1 MPSTAFCSLLY
12 WNAKCRWEESAARAP
27 SQEKLTLISK
37 HLYEYQNT
45 RGTVE
50 DERMRGGVGGRERQ
64 SSYVARKPVFSSPS
78 SSLTKQRATRVD
90 TFVLPLYSPLGYL
103 FWEGTM
109 HNKGSVLH
117 PLTGWDA
124 DTPQL
129 IMCLSVAV
137 WAAANGIKSSIFEQC
152 SAHSRMQCCTSQI
165 STVF

>member
-1 MPSTAFCSLLY
+1 MQMRRVSRSCAVSGEADTHIQTSVWIP
-12 WNAKCRWEESAARAP
+12 
-27 SQEKLTLISK
+27 K
-37 HLYEYQNT
+37 HT
-45 RGTVE
+45 GKSGGWE
-50 DERMRGGVGGRERQ
+50 DERGSGGRERQ

-109 HNKGSVLH
+109 HNKGLVLH

-152 SAHSRMQCCTSQI
+152 SAHSRTQCCTSQI

>member
-1 MPSTAFCSLLY
+1 MQ
-12 WNAKCRWEESAARAP
+12 NADEKSQPLVRRLRRSWHSYPNICMNTKTHGEEW
-27 SQEKLTLISK
+27 
-37 HLYEYQNT
+37 
-45 RGTVE
+45 
-50 DERMRGGVGGRERQ
+50 RMRGWEGERGRERQ

-152 SAHSRMQCCTSQI
+152 SAHSRTQCCTSQI